1 MSDSPA
7 RIGRRTADEP
17 IAIIGMAGLF
27 PMARNYR
34 DYWQNILDGLDC
46 TCEVPET
53 HWRPE
58 DYFDPTPS
66 TDPSHPD
73 TTYCTRGG
81 FVPETR
87 FSPGEFGMPPNQLE
101 VTTTVQLLS
110 LVVARD
116 LLRDAGAVTG
126 SGNAGW
132 YDPARTGVTLGVTGP
147 MPLTHP
153 MAARLE
159 TPVLKEVV
167 RSCGLSDA
175 DAEAIAQK
183 YLLAFPPWEE
193 NTFPGLLGNV
203 TAGRIANRFDL
214 GGMNCA
220 VDAACASSL
229 SALRMAA
236 AELAEGRA
244 DLMITGGCDTENTVF
259 GYMCFSRTQALS
271 KSGRIKPFDD
281 SADGTLVGEGIGMLA
296 LKRLA
301 DAERD
306 GDRVYAVVQ
315 GIGSSSDGRF
325 GSIYAPRASGQE
337 LALRRAYTDA
347 GVSPASVELFEGHAT
362 GTAVGDRTEL
372 TALGTV
378 LGEATD
384 EIGYAAIGSV
394 KSQIGHT
401 KGAAG
406 TASLM
411 KLALALRHKV
421 LPPTINIETPNT
433 ALDGHALYPNTTT
446 RPWIRDPRRPV
457 RRAAASAM
465 GFGGTNFH
473 VVLEEAD
480 PERPRTAHRGPR
492 AHVWHAPNRH
502 ALVAALDSAPA
513 DGAIPAGDARI
524 GFVSRTDAEADEL
537 RELAVAL
544 LSSMDEEHWSHPK
557 GIWFRSTALPELK
570 VAALFA
576 GQGSQYVEMGRQA
589 AIDLPPVGAAFDAAN
604 AGFAD
609 AGSDTLAAAVFP
621 PPTVAEGPATPE
633 ESLRRTD
640 YAQPAIGA
648 LTAGQY
654 AVLRDFG
661 LAPAGFL
668 GHSYGELA
676 ALWAAGSLS
685 EADFHALSRARGR
698 AMAPP
703 ADVEGYDPGTMAAVS
718 ASREVVE
725 DVLAGIDGV
734 VVCNHNAPAQVV
746 IGGCGAA
753 VSAAVAEFSLRG
765 LVAKELPVAAAF
777 HTSHVDHAVEAFR
790 AAVSAVEVGAPGAL
804 VVANSPDASYG
815 ADVEA
820 NRSVLAEQLRR
831 PVEFVRGL
839 ERLAAEGATVFVEFG
854 PKSVLTGLVERTLGE
869 RAIAIAT
876 DAGPTGDSAAALLGA
891 AVQLVVLG
899 APLTGLDRFAAE
911 PFADVEPTGMTVT
924 LTGTTHRPGSRTAAY
939 QDALSNGY
947 RVELAAAAAPGALG
961 PPVPESEASGAVAAG
976 GNCAP
981 GAGSPFGAPAP
992 SAAAITDAA
1001 VALSGAP
1008 SPRPPAEG
1016 PAVPTTPSGDPLA
1029 DHIDLHARYLDSQL
1043 RIAEGL
1049 VEVLRTQG
1057 DQADPQVHAG
1067 VRAIADSAVAI
1078 SRGHTHANEVLS
1090 RMSGLTG
1097 AARGLA
1103 AGDPEVD
1110 RHGSAVGGQI
1120 FAAGAPAFPVPLA
1133 PADPPMAAPATPVS
1147 AAASATVSFTSPAPT
1162 DGIATDG
1169 TATDGGRDCASAG
1182 PGPDA
1187 VRSALLAVVSEKTG
1201 YPVDMIEPGMDLE
1214 ADLGIDSIK
1223 RVQILGAVA
1232 EQIPSLPAVGPEQ
1245 LAEARS
1251 VNDIVGILAATP
1263 AAASASTLAG
1273 PAGPDADSV
1282 RSALLAVV
1290 SEKTGYPVEM
1300 VEPGMDLEADLG
1312 IDSIKRVQILGAVAE
1327 RIPSLPAVGPEQLAE
1342 LRSVNDIVGILTVPV
1357 PVPVPVPASAGGESV
1372 TPSGVDPDSV
1382 RSALL
1387 AVVSEKT
1394 GYPVE
1399 MVEPGMDLEA
1409 DLGIDSIKRVQI
1421 LGAVAERVPGVAPV
1435 GPEQLAELRS
1445 VDDIVGVLAGGP
1457 AVGQD
1462 VGPAAVVEPERVV
1475 DTRPHRFT
1483 IDLAALPPVDRRTSP
1498 FAAAPVAWLVE
1509 RGTSAPAALVNGLQ
1523 NRGWSVTSERPEQ
1536 LDAVLLL
1543 AGPHTDAEQL
1553 LTDAVG
1559 TAAAAVEAL
1568 RRTAQSSRAAFLTVT
1583 RIDGGLGHRGTAD
1596 LGLALQGGLS
1606 GLTKTLAREAPTVF
1620 ARALDVA
1627 PGLDDAALAGV
1638 VLAEL
1643 HDSDLV
1649 AEVGVDADLAR
1660 WTPVRTDRG
1669 LAGVEPRMPGLTAD
1683 DVVLVTGG
1691 ARGVT
1696 AACVIAL
1703 AERVSAEF
1711 LLLGRTTGVDEPEPA
1726 WAGGVPDDGL
1736 KAALIAEL
1744 RNGSGGVGPK
1754 EVEREVATLRARRE
1768 ISSTLGAV
1776 RAAGARVRYLA
1787 ADVAD
1792 ADAVRAVLGADAARV
1807 TTLVHGAG
1815 ALADAALAD
1824 KTAEAVGR
1832 VLGPK
1837 IAGLRGA
1844 LEAVQTSPRVVVFGS
1859 VAGVLGN
1866 PGQADYAAANE
1877 ALDRAAATLDGTAIH
1892 WGAWDGG
1899 MVTPQLKELFA
1910 ARGVALLDPATGTA
1924 AFVEEIGNGE
1934 RSVLVAPGGA
1944 LAPVFPEP
1952 VGEVTLRRD
1961 THLLTR
1967 DAVVADHRIGAHPVL
1982 PLSAAIG
1989 WMARSAERAHR
2000 DVMVVGLRD
2009 VGVHHGIVLDGTEPG
2024 ELELTL
2030 DRGTVEGATVSVRAW
2045 IGSSRPHFSA
2055 TLLLAAA
2062 PLSAPTAQTW
2072 APIDGADGLQV
2083 YRDADLFHGPLLQ
2096 GLRRVIVREPTRL
2109 VAECELA
2116 DYPLAGGGWAAE
2128 LHSPVLG
2135 DVVLQVASVLGVW
2148 HQQAGCLPLSVGA
2161 VDLYA
2166 PIPDGAPFRV
2176 IVDDLRPTTGGVTV
2190 NATVTDPSGRVLQRW
2205 TDVGAVSTP
2214 DMAAKFAEA
2223 VQVWNEET
2231 R

>member
-7 RIGRRTADEP
+7 RVGRRTADEP

-34 DYWQNILDGLDC
+34 DYWQNILDAVDC
-46 TCEVPET
+46 TSEVPKT

-66 TDPSHPD
+66 TEPSHPD

-87 FSPGEFGMPPNQLE
+87 FSPGEFGLPPNQLE

-116 LLRDAGAVTG
+116 LLRDAGAVTDT
-126 SGNAGW
+126 GNAAW
-132 YDPARTGVTLGVTGP
+132 YDPSRTGVTLGVTGP

-183 YLLAFPPWEE
+183 YLMAFPPWEE

-281 SADGTLVGEGIGMLA
+281 TADGTLVGEGIGLLA

-347 GVSPASVELFEGHAT
+347 GFSPASVELFEGHAT

-372 TALGTV
+372 TALGAV
-378 LGEATD
+378 LGEAL
-384 EIGYAAIGSV
+384 EESGLEESGGAERGYAAIGSV

-406 TASLM
+406 TASLI
-411 KLALALRHKV
+411 KLALSLRHKV
-421 LPPTINIETPNT
+421 LPPTINIAEPNK
-433 ALDGHALYPNTTT
+433 AFEGHALYPNTVT

-473 VVLEEAD
+473 VVLEEAGPD
-480 PERPRTAHRGPR
+480 RPPTAHRGPR
-492 AHVWHAPNRH
+492 AHVWHAADR
-502 ALVAALDSAPA
+502 ASLVAALDGPPS
-513 DGAIPAGDARI
+513 DGEIPAGHARI
-524 GFVSRTDAEADEL
+524 GFASRTDEEAASL
-537 RELAVAL
+537 RALAASL
-544 LSSMDEEHWSHPK
+544 LRGSTEESFSHPK
-557 GIWFRSTALPELK
+557 GIHFRAAALPELR

-604 AGFAD
+604 AGFGD

-621 PPTVAEGPATPE
+621 PPTFEAGAEAARE
-633 ESLRRTD
+633 EALRRTE

-648 LTAGQY
+648 LAAGQY
-654 AVLRDFG
+654 EVLRSFG
-661 LAPAGFL
+661 LAPEGFL

-685 EADFHALSRARGR
+685 DTDFHTLSRARGR

-703 ADVEGYDPGTMAAVS
+703 AVGGYDPGTMAAVS
-718 ASREVVE
+718 TAREVVE
-725 DVLAGIDGV
+725 EVLAGIDGV
-734 VVCNHNAPAQVV
+734 VVCNHNAPSQVV
-746 IGGCGAA
+746 IGGSAAA
-753 VSAAVAEFSLRG
+753 VAAAVAEFSARG
-765 LVAKELPVAAAF
+765 VSATELPVAAAF

-790 AAVSAVEVGAPGAL
+790 AAVARVEIGAPSGL
-804 VVANSPDASYG
+804 LVANSPGAEYG
-815 ADVEA
+815 AEVEA
-820 NRSVLAEQLRR
+820 NRAVLAEQLRK
-831 PVEFVRGL
+831 PVEFVAGL
-839 ERLAAEGATVFVEFG
+839 ERLASAGTTVFVEFG
-854 PKSVLTGLVERTLGE
+854 PKRVLTGLVERTLGE
-869 RAIAIAT
+869 RAVAIAT
-876 DAGPTGDSAAALLGA
+876 DAGPSGDSAVALLGA

-899 APLTGLDRFAAE
+899 APLSGLNRYAAE
-911 PFADVEPTGMTVT
+911 PFAEVEPKGMTVT
-924 LTGTTHRPGSRTAAY
+924 LTGMTYRPESRTAAY
-939 QDALSNGY
+939 REALTAGY
-947 RVELAAAAAPGALG
+947 TVTLPAAPAAPVTGSTLPPTDEPPATPAPGAALPTG
-961 PPVPESEASGAVAAG
+961 APVPSAGTTAA
-976 GNCAP
+976 
-981 GAGSPFGAPAP
+981 
-992 SAAAITDAA
+992 AA

-1008 SPRPPAEG
+1008 APLPPVGA
-1016 PAVPTTPSGDPLA
+1016 PTASETPLAGDPLA
-1029 DHIDLHARYLDSQL
+1029 EHVDLHARYLDSQL
-1043 RIAEGL
+1043 RITQGL
-1049 VEVLRTQG
+1049 VDVLRAQG
-1057 DQADPQVHAG
+1057 SEVDPQVQAG
-1067 VRAIADSAVAI
+1067 VRAVADSALAI

-1090 RMSGLTG
+1090 RMTGLAGGTGGSALGLRDAPAADLVPAQNRPTGLTAGVNGNGSG
-1097 AARGLA
+1097 AVA
-1103 AGDPEVD
+1103 DP
-1110 RHGSAVGGQI
+1110 SAL
-1120 FAAGAPAFPVPLA
+1120 AGA
-1133 PADPPMAAPATPVS
+1133 
-1147 AAASATVSFTSPAPT
+1147 
-1162 DGIATDG
+1162 G
-1169 TATDGGRDCASAG
+1169 TATDLFSTPTATPIDPSPAAAPSPGPVAPSPGETATSTTIAPAPAG
-1182 PGPDA
+1182 EAPSTGPDA
-1187 VRSALLAVVSEKTG
+1187 AAVRAALLT
-1201 YPVDMIEPGMDLE
+1201 
-1214 ADLGIDSIK
+1214 
-1223 RVQILGAVA
+1223 
-1232 EQIPSLPAVGPEQ
+1232 
-1245 LAEARS
+1245 
-1251 VNDIVGILAATP
+1251 
-1263 AAASASTLAG
+1263 
-1273 PAGPDADSV
+1273 
-1282 RSALLAVV
+1282 VV

-1300 VEPGMDLEADLG
+1300 VEPGMDLE
-1312 IDSIKRVQILGAVAE
+1312 
-1327 RIPSLPAVGPEQLAE
+1327 
-1342 LRSVNDIVGILTVPV
+1342 T
-1357 PVPVPVPASAGGESV
+1357 
-1372 TPSGVDPDSV
+1372 
-1382 RSALL
+1382 
-1387 AVVSEKT
+1387 
-1394 GYPVE
+1394 
-1399 MVEPGMDLEA
+1399 

-1421 LGAVAERVPGVAPV
+1421 LGAVAERVPGLPQVGPEQLAELRSVDDIVGVLADAPAAASGAFTAATGAPAPSSGVDPDAVRSALLEVVSEKTGYPVDMIEPGMDLETDLGIDSIKRVQILGAVVERVPGVTAV

-1445 VDDIVGVLAGGP
+1445 VDDIVGVLAG
-1457 AVGQD
+1457 A
-1462 VGPAAVVEPERVV
+1462 PAAEPGAVAEPEQAPETST

-1483 IDLAALPPVDRRTSP
+1483 IDLAPLPPIDRLAAP
-1498 FAAAPVAWLVE
+1498 FAEQPVAWIVE
-1509 RGTSAPAALVNGLQ
+1509 CDTSAPAALVDGLCG
-1523 NRGWSVTSERPEQ
+1523 RGWTVVTGGERPES
-1536 LDAVLLL
+1536 LDAVLVL
-1543 AGPHTDAEQL
+1543 AGPHVPAEQL
-1553 LTDAVG
+1553 LTDAVL
-1559 TAAAAVEAL
+1559 TAGATVQAL
-1568 RRTAQSSRAAFLTVT
+1568 RCTAESSRAAFLTVT
-1583 RIDGGLGHRGTAD
+1583 RVDGGLGHRGTAE
-1596 LGLALQGGLS
+1596 LGLALQGGLT
-1606 GLTKTLAREAPTVF
+1606 GLAKTLAREAPTVF

-1627 PGLDDAALAGV
+1627 PGLDDTALADV

-1643 HDSDLV
+1643 HDPDLV
-1649 AEVGVDADLAR
+1649 AEVGVDADRAR
-1660 WTPVRTDRG
+1660 WTPVRTDHG
-1669 LAGVEPRMPGLTAD
+1669 PAGVTPGEPGLTAD

-1691 ARGVT
+1691 GRGVT
-1696 AACVIAL
+1696 ATCVIAL
-1703 AERVSAEF
+1703 ARSLSAAGRVPAEF

-1726 WAGGVPDDGL
+1726 WAAGVADDGL
-1736 KAALIAEL
+1736 KTALITNL
-1744 RNGSGGVGPK
+1744 RNGTGGFGPK
-1754 EVEREVATLRARRE
+1754 EVEREVAALRARRE
-1768 ISSTLGAV
+1768 IRSTLDAV
-1776 RAAGARVRYLA
+1776 RAAGARVRYLS

-1792 ADAVRAVLGADAARV
+1792 AAGVRAALGDDARRV

-1815 ALADAALAD
+1815 ALADAALPD

-1832 VLGPK
+1832 VIGPK
-1837 IAGLRGA
+1837 LGGLR
-1844 LEAVQTSPRVVVFGS
+1844 AVLDAVETSPRVVVFGS

-1877 ALDRAAATLDGTAIH
+1877 ALDRAAATLSQKGQRGTAIH

-1899 MVTPQLKELFA
+1899 MVTPELKELFA
-1910 ARGVALLDPATGTA
+1910 ARGVALLDPTTAAA
-1924 AFVEEIGNGE
+1924 AFVEEIGNGA

-1944 LAPVFPEP
+1944 LAPVAPEP
-1952 VGEVTLRRD
+1952 VRAVTVRRE
-1961 THLLTR
+1961 THRLTR

-1989 WMARSAERAHR
+1989 WMARTAERIHR
-2000 DVMVVGLRD
+2000 DLRVVGLRD
-2009 VGVHHGIVLDGTEPG
+2009 VGVHRGIVLDGSEPG

-2030 DRGTVEGATVSVRAW
+2030 DGGTVEGGTPTLHARITSGGTQHG
-2045 IGSSRPHFSA
+2045 GSTPHAPSQPHFGA
-2055 TLLLAAA
+2055 TLLLA
-2062 PLSAPTAQTW
+2062 PGPTVAPTAEPWEPTTG
-2072 APIDGADGLQV
+2072 DDGLQV

-2096 GLRRVIVREPTRL
+2096 GLRRVVEKELAGSTSGGAKEPTRL
-2109 VAECELA
+2109 VAECEL
-2116 DYPLAGGGWAAE
+2116 DDTPLAGGGWAAE

-2148 HQQAGCLPLSVGA
+2148 HLQAGCLPLSVGA

-2166 PIPDGAPFRV
+2166 PIPAGTPFRV
-2176 IVDDLRPTTGGVTV
+2176 TADGLRPTSGGVTV
-2190 NATVTDPSGRVLQRW
+2190 NATVTDPEGRILQRW
-2205 TDVGAVSTP
+2205 RDVGAVSTP

-2223 VQVWNEET
+2223 VRARNEEGS

>member
-34 DYWQNILDGLDC
+34 DYWQNILDAVDC
-46 TCEVPET
+46 TSEVPET

-87 FSPGEFGMPPNQLE
+87 FSPGEFGLPPNQLE

-116 LLRDAGAVTG
+116 LLRDAGAITDE
-126 SGNAGW
+126 GNSSW

-229 SALRMAA
+229 SALRMAC

-271 KSGRIKPFDD
+271 KSGTIKPFDD
-281 SADGTLVGEGIGMLA
+281 TADGTLVGEGIGLIA

-306 GDRVYAVVQ
+306 GDRVYAVVE
-315 GIGSSSDGRF
+315 GVGSSSDGRF

-372 TALGTV
+372 TALGAV
-378 LGEATD
+378 LSEASGEK
-384 EIGYAAIGSV
+384 GYAAIGSV

-411 KLALALRHKV
+411 KLALSLRHKV
-421 LPPTINIETPNT
+421 LPPTINISTPNS
-433 ALDGHALYPNTTT
+433 ALADSALYPSTET

-473 VVLEEAD
+473 VVLREASA
-480 PERPRTAHRGPR
+480 ERPPTAHRGPR
-492 AHVWHAPNRH
+492 AHVWHAATP
-502 ALVAALDSAPA
+502 ADLLAALDGPA
-513 DGAIPAGDARI
+513 SESGEIPAGHARV
-524 GFVSRTDAEADEL
+524 GFVSRSEEDFDVLLGEARSLVESGTGDV
-537 RELAVAL
+537 R
-544 LSSMDEEHWSHPK
+544 SHPR
-557 GIWFRSTALPELK
+557 GVWFRSAALPA
-570 VAALFA
+570 VRIAALFA
-576 GQGSQYVEMGRQA
+576 GQGSQYVDMGRRA

-609 AGSDTLAAAVFP
+609 AGADTLAAAVFP
-621 PPTVAEGPATPE
+621 PPSFVDVAAERE
-633 ESLRRTD
+633 EALRRTE

-648 LTAGQY
+648 LAAGQY
-654 AVLRDFG
+654 DVLRSFG
-661 LAPAGFL
+661 LAPLGFL
-668 GHSYGELA
+668 GHSYGELT

-685 EADFHALSRARGR
+685 DTDFHALSRARGR

-703 ADVEGYDPGTMAAVS
+703 TDPDYDPGTMAAVS
-718 ASREVVE
+718 ASREAVE
-725 DVLAGIDGV
+725 EVLAGLDGA

-746 IGGCGAA
+746 IGGSGAA
-753 VSAAVAEFSLRG
+753 VSAAVEAFSARG
-765 LVAKELPVAAAF
+765 ISATRLPVAAAF

-790 AAVSAVEVGAPGAL
+790 TAVSTVEISAPSGL
-804 VVANSPDASYG
+804 LVANSTGASYG
-815 ADVEA
+815 SDVDD
-820 NRSVLAEQLRR
+820 NRTVLAEQLRK
-831 PVEFVRGL
+831 PVEFVAGL
-839 ERLAAEGATVFVEFG
+839 EQLAEAGATVFVEFG
-854 PKSVLTGLVERTLGE
+854 PKKVLTGLVERTLGE
-869 RAIAIAT
+869 RAVAIAT
-876 DAGPTGDSAAALLGA
+876 DAGPSGDSAVSLLGA

-899 APLTGLDRFAAE
+899 ASLTGLDRYLAE
-911 PFADVEPTGMTVT
+911 PFAEVEPKGMTIPLTGMT
-924 LTGTTHRPGSRTAAY
+924 HRPESRTEAY
-939 QDALSNGY
+939 REALTSGY
-947 RVELAAAAAPGALG
+947 RIAPAPAPVPSAEPPAGVPGVEPAGGAAAPTD
-961 PPVPESEASGAVAAG
+961 AA
-976 GNCAP
+976 
-981 GAGSPFGAPAP
+981 
-992 SAAAITDAA
+992 AA
-1001 VALSGAP
+1001 VALSGASAP
-1008 SPRPPAEG
+1008 LPPAEG
-1016 PAVPTTPSGDPLA
+1016 PAVTVPTSDALA
-1029 DHIDLHARYLDSQL
+1029 EHVDLHSRYLDSQL
-1043 RIAEGL
+1043 RITEGL
-1049 VEVLRTQG
+1049 VDVLRAQG
-1057 DQADPQVHAG
+1057 GQLDPQVHAG
-1067 VRAIADSAVAI
+1067 VRAVADSALAI

-1090 RMSGLTG
+1090 RMSGLVGGLSTGGDGASRG
-1097 AARGLA
+1097 AAMLA
-1103 AGDPEVD
+1103 D
-1110 RHGSAVGGQI
+1110 
-1120 FAAGAPAFPVPLA
+1120 APAFLPRPSALAHGGTLTGIPARNGGPTLA
-1133 PADPPMAAPATPVS
+1133 PTGTPPGGSTTGPVGGGS
-1147 AAASATVSFTSPAPT
+1147 VTSPADRGASIRGAT
-1162 DGIATDG
+1162 ESDGSSPSAVAAP
-1169 TATDGGRDCASAG
+1169 TATG
-1182 PGPDA
+1182 PAPDA

-1201 YPVDMIEPGMDLE
+1201 YPVDMVEPGMDLE

-1232 EQIPSLPAVGPEQ
+1232 ERIPGLPPVGPEQ
-1245 LAEARS
+1245 LAELRS
-1251 VNDIVGILAATP
+1251 VNDIVAVLAAAPTS
-1263 AAASASTLAG
+1263 AGSASGNVSA
-1273 PAGPDADSV
+1273 PAGVDTGSV
-1282 RSALLAVV
+1282 RAALLAVV

-1327 RIPSLPAVGPEQLAE
+1327 RIPGLPPVGPEQLAE
-1342 LRSVNDIVGILTVPV
+1342 LRSVDDIVGVLAAAPATPV
-1357 PVPVPVPASAGGESV
+1357 APAL
-1372 TPSGVDPDSV
+1372 SGVDPDAV
-1382 RSALL
+1382 RAALL

-1399 MVEPGMDLEA
+1399 MVEPGMDLET

-1421 LGAVAERVPGVAPV
+1421 LGALAERVPGVTAV

-1445 VDDIVGVLAGGP
+1445 VDDIVGVLAGG
-1457 AVGQD
+1457 G
-1462 VGPAAVVEPERVV
+1462 GAAEPVAAVEPERAEETV
-1475 DTRPHRFT
+1475 DIARPGSADVRPRRFT
-1483 IDLAALPPVDRRTSP
+1483 IELAPLPPVDRSISP
-1498 FAAAPVAWLVE
+1498 YAEQPVAWLVE
-1509 RGTSAPAALVNGLQ
+1509 HGTTAPAALVDALRG
-1523 NRGWSVTSERPEQ
+1523 RGWTLTTEQPEQ

-1543 AGPHTDAEQL
+1543 AGPHVPAEQL
-1553 LTDAVG
+1553 LTGGAL
-1559 TAAAAVEAL
+1559 TAGATVEAL
-1568 RRTAQSSRAAFLTVT
+1568 RRTAETSRAAFVTIT
-1583 RIDGGLGHRGTAD
+1583 RIDGGLGHRGTAE
-1596 LGLALQGGLS
+1596 LNLALQGGLT
-1606 GLTKTLAREAPTVF
+1606 GLAKTLAREAPSVF
-1620 ARALDVA
+1620 ARAVDVA
-1627 PGLDDAALAGV
+1627 PGLDDTALADV

-1643 HDSDLV
+1643 HDPDLV
-1649 AEVGVDADLAR
+1649 AEVGVDIDRAR
-1660 WTPVRTDRG
+1660 WTTVRTDRG
-1669 LAGVEPRMPGLTAD
+1669 LAGETPGAPGLTFD

-1691 ARGVT
+1691 GRGVT

-1703 AERVSAEF
+1703 AERVPAEF
-1711 LLLGRTTGVDEPEPA
+1711 LLLGRTTGVDETEPE
-1726 WAGGVPDDGL
+1726 WAVGVPDDGL
-1736 KAALIAEL
+1736 KAALITDL
-1744 RNGSGGVGPK
+1744 RNGTGGFGPK
-1754 EVEREVATLRARRE
+1754 EVEREVATLKARRE
-1768 ISSTLGAV
+1768 IRATLDAV
-1776 RAAGARVRYLA
+1776 RAAGARVRYLS
-1787 ADVAD
+1787 ADVTDVDGVRSALGDD
-1792 ADAVRAVLGADAARV
+1792 AGRV

-1815 ALADAALAD
+1815 ALADAALPD
-1824 KTAEAVGR
+1824 KTAEAVDR
-1832 VLGPK
+1832 VVGPK
-1837 IAGLRGA
+1837 IAGLRTV
-1844 LEAVQTSPRVVVFGS
+1844 LDAVQTSPRVVVFGS

-1899 MVTPQLKELFA
+1899 MVTPELKELFA
-1910 ARGVALLDPATGTA
+1910 ARGVALIDPAVGAA

-1944 LAPVFPEP
+1944 LAPVAPET
-1952 VGEVTLRRD
+1952 VREVRVRRD
-1961 THLLTR
+1961 THPLTQ
-1967 DAVVADHRIGAHPVL
+1967 DPVVADHRIGAAPVL

-1989 WMARSAERAHR
+1989 WMMRTAERTHR
-2000 DVMVVGLRD
+2000 DLRVVGLRD
-2009 VGVHHGIVLDGTEPG
+2009 VGVHRGIVLDGTEPG
-2024 ELELTL
+2024 ELELAL
-2030 DRGTVEGATVSVRAW
+2030 DRGTVQGGLLTVHARIASDQ
-2045 IGSSRPHFSA
+2045 PHFGA
-2055 TLLLAAA
+2055 TLLLAAGPGVA
-2062 PLSAPTAQTW
+2062 PAAETW
-2072 APIDGADGLQV
+2072 EPATGDDGLQV

-2096 GLRRVIVREPTRL
+2096 GLRRVIERSETRL
-2109 VAECELA
+2109 VAECRLT
-2116 DYPLAGGGWAAE
+2116 DTPLAGGGWAAE

-2148 HQQAGCLPLSVGA
+2148 SLRAGCLPLSVGV
-2161 VDLYA
+2161 VDLYS
-2166 PIPDGAPFRV
+2166 PIPADTPFRV
-2176 IVDDLRPTTGGVTV
+2176 TAHDLRPTSGGATV
-2190 NATVTDPSGRVLQRW
+2190 NATVTDPDGRVLQRW
-2205 TDVGAVSTP
+2205 ADIGVVSTP

-2223 VQVWNEET
+2223 VRSWNEEA
-2231 R
+2231 

>member
-1 MSDSPA
+1 MSDTPA
-7 RIGRRTADEP
+7 RVGRRTADDP

-34 DYWQNILDGLDC
+34 DYWQNILDAVDC
-46 TCEVPET
+46 TSEVPET

-87 FSPGEFGMPPNQLE
+87 FSPGEFGLPPNQLE

-116 LLRDAGAVTG
+116 LLRDAGAVTDA
-126 SGNAGW
+126 GNASW

-183 YLLAFPPWEE
+183 YLMAFPPWEE

-281 SADGTLVGEGIGMLA
+281 TADGTLVGEGIGLLA
-296 LKRLA
+296 LKRLT

-347 GVSPASVELFEGHAT
+347 GFSPASVELFEGHAT

-372 TALGTV
+372 TALGAV
-378 LGEATD
+378 LDEATD
-384 EIGYAAIGSV
+384 ERNYAAIGSV

-411 KLALALRHKV
+411 KLALSLRHKV
-421 LPPTINIETPNT
+421 LPPTINIDKPNK
-433 ALDGHALYPNTTT
+433 ALEGHALYPNTVT

-480 PERPRTAHRGPR
+480 PERPPTSHRGPR
-492 AHVWHAPNRH
+492 AHVWHAADR
-502 ALVAALDSAPA
+502 ASLLTALDGPPS
-513 DGAIPAGDARI
+513 DGEIPAGHARI
-524 GFVSRTDAEADEL
+524 GFVSRTDDEAASLRALAASLL
-537 RELAVAL
+537 RE
-544 LSSMDEEHWSHPK
+544 STEESFSHPK
-557 GIWFRSTALPELK
+557 GIHFRATALPELR

-604 AGFAD
+604 AGFGD

-621 PPTVAEGPATPE
+621 PPTFEAGAEAARE
-633 ESLRRTD
+633 EALRRTE

-648 LTAGQY
+648 LAAGQY
-654 AVLRDFG
+654 AVLREFG
-661 LAPAGFL
+661 LVPEGFL
-668 GHSYGELA
+668 GHSYGEVV

-685 EADFHALSRARGR
+685 DTDFHTLSRARGR

-703 ADVEGYDPGTMAAVS
+703 AEEDYDPGTMAAVS
-718 ASREVVE
+718 AAREVVE
-725 DVLAGIDGV
+725 EVLAETDGA
-734 VVCNHNAPAQVV
+734 VVCNHNAPTQVV
-746 IGGCGAA
+746 IGGSAAA
-753 VSAAVAEFSLRG
+753 VTAAVAEFSARG
-765 LVAKELPVAAAF
+765 VSAKELPVAAAF
-777 HTSHVDHAVEAFR
+777 HTSHVDHAVESFR
-790 AAVSAVEVGAPGAL
+790 DAVASVEIGAPAGL
-804 VVANSPDASYG
+804 LVANSPGAEYG

-820 NRSVLAEQLRR
+820 NRAVLGDQLRK
-831 PVEFVRGL
+831 PVEFVAGL
-839 ERLAAEGATVFVEFG
+839 ERLSSAGATVFVEFG
-854 PKSVLTGLVERTLGE
+854 PKRVLTGLVERTLGE
-869 RAIAIAT
+869 RAVAIAT
-876 DAGPTGDSAAALLGA
+876 DSGPSGDSAAALLGA
-891 AVQLVVLG
+891 AVQLAVLG
-899 APLTGLDRFAAE
+899 APLSGLNRYAAA
-911 PFADVEPTGMTVT
+911 PFAEVEPKGMTVT
-924 LTGTTHRPGSRTAAY
+924 LTGMTYRPESRTAAY
-939 QDALSNGY
+939 REALTAGY
-947 RVELAAAAAPGALG
+947 TVELPAALPAPVTGPAIPVADRSPATPAPGAAL
-961 PPVPESEASGAVAAG
+961 PT
-976 GNCAP
+976 
-981 GAGSPFGAPAP
+981 GAPAP
-992 SAAAITDAA
+992 SAGTTAGAA

-1008 SPRPPAEG
+1008 APLPPVDGPTSAESG
-1016 PAVPTTPSGDPLA
+1016 LVGDPLA
-1029 DHIDLHARYLDSQL
+1029 EHVDLHARYLDSQL
-1043 RIAEGL
+1043 RITEGL
-1049 VEVLRTQG
+1049 VDVLRAQG
-1057 DQADPQVHAG
+1057 AEVDPQVQAG
-1067 VRAIADSAVAI
+1067 VRAVADSALAI

-1090 RMSGLTG
+1090 RMTSLAGVGGTG
-1097 AARGLA
+1097 
-1103 AGDPEVD
+1103 
-1110 RHGSAVGGQI
+1110 GSALGLGGVPAADLVPGQTRPD
-1120 FAAGAPAFPVPLA
+1120 ALTTGVNGNGSGVVADPSALAGA
-1133 PADPPMAAPATPVS
+1133 
-1147 AAASATVSFTSPAPT
+1147 
-1162 DGIATDG
+1162 G
-1169 TATDGGRDCASAG
+1169 TATDLLSTPTAAPTDPGPAAAPSPAPVAPSSSAVATSTGIAPPPAGGPG
-1182 PGPDA
+1182 TGPDA
-1187 VRSALLAVVSEKTG
+1187 GAVRAALLT
-1201 YPVDMIEPGMDLE
+1201 
-1214 ADLGIDSIK
+1214 
-1223 RVQILGAVA
+1223 
-1232 EQIPSLPAVGPEQ
+1232 
-1245 LAEARS
+1245 
-1251 VNDIVGILAATP
+1251 
-1263 AAASASTLAG
+1263 
-1273 PAGPDADSV
+1273 
-1282 RSALLAVV
+1282 VV

-1300 VEPGMDLEADLG
+1300 VEPGMDLETDLG

-1327 RIPSLPAVGPEQLAE
+1327 RVPGLPQVGPEQLAE
-1342 LRSVNDIVGILTVPV
+1342 LRSVDDIVGVLAGAPDAA
-1357 PVPVPVPASAGGESV
+1357 PGASAPSSAAS
-1372 TPSGVDPDSV
+1372 SGVDPDVV

-1387 AVVSEKT
+1387 TVVSEKT

-1399 MVEPGMDLEA
+1399 MVEPGMDLET

-1421 LGAVAERVPGVAPV
+1421 LGAVAERVPGVTGV

-1445 VDDIVGVLAGGP
+1445 VDDIVRVLAGTPGAEP
-1457 AVGQD
+1457 VVVVGSEQ
-1462 VGPAAVVEPERVV
+1462 AAEIST

-1483 IDLAALPPVDRRTSP
+1483 IDLAPLPPIDRLAAP
-1498 FAAAPVAWLVE
+1498 FAEEPVAWIVE
-1509 RGTSAPAALVNGLQ
+1509 RGSSVPAALVDGLRG
-1523 NRGWSVTSERPEQ
+1523 RGWTVVTGGERPES

-1543 AGPHTDAEQL
+1543 AGPHVPAEQL
-1553 LTDAVG
+1553 LTDAVL
-1559 TAAAAVEAL
+1559 TAGATVQAL
-1568 RRTAQSSRAAFLTVT
+1568 RRTAERSRAAFLTVT
-1583 RIDGGLGHRGTAD
+1583 RIDGGLGHRGTAE
-1596 LGLALQGGLS
+1596 LPLALQGGLT
-1606 GLTKTLAREAPTVF
+1606 GLTKTLAREARTVF
-1620 ARALDVA
+1620 ARALDVE
-1627 PGLDDAALAGV
+1627 PGLDDTALADV

-1643 HDSDLV
+1643 HDPDLV
-1649 AEVGVDADLAR
+1649 AEVGVDADRAR

-1669 LAGVEPRMPGLTAD
+1669 LAGVSPQEPGLTAD

-1696 AACVIAL
+1696 ASCVIAL
-1703 AERVSAEF
+1703 AERVPAEF
-1711 LLLGRTTGVDEPEPA
+1711 LLLGRTTGVDEPEPT
-1726 WAGGVPDDGL
+1726 WAAGVADDGL
-1736 KAALIAEL
+1736 KAALITDL
-1744 RNGSGGVGPK
+1744 RNGTGGFGPK
-1754 EVEREVATLRARRE
+1754 EVEREVAALRARRE
-1768 ISSTLGAV
+1768 IRSTLDAV
-1776 RAAGARVRYLA
+1776 RAAGAQVRYLS

-1792 ADAVRAVLGADAARV
+1792 AAGVRAALGDDAHRV
-1807 TTLVHGAG
+1807 TILVHGAG
-1815 ALADAALAD
+1815 ALADAALPD

-1832 VLGPK
+1832 VIGPK
-1837 IAGLRGA
+1837 LGGLR
-1844 LEAVQTSPRVVVFGS
+1844 AVLDAVETSPRVVVFGS

-1877 ALDRAAATLDGTAIH
+1877 ALDRAVATLSRKGQRGTAIH

-1899 MVTPQLKELFA
+1899 MVTPELKELFA
-1910 ARGVALLDPATGTA
+1910 ARGVALLEPTTGAA
-1924 AFVEEIGNGE
+1924 AFVEEIGNGA

-1944 LAPVFPEP
+1944 LAPVAPEP
-1952 VGEVTLRRD
+1952 VRAVRVRRE
-1961 THLLTR
+1961 THPLTR

-1989 WMARSAERAHR
+1989 WMARTAERTHR
-2000 DVMVVGLRD
+2000 DLRVVGLRN
-2009 VGVHHGIVLDGTEPG
+2009 VGVHRGIVLDGTEPG
-2024 ELELTL
+2024 QLELTL
-2030 DRGTVEGATVSVRAW
+2030 DRGTVEGGTLTLHARITSC
-2045 IGSSRPHFSA
+2045 GSQYAGSTPHAPSQPHFGA
-2055 TLLLAAA
+2055 TLLLASGPAAA
-2062 PLSAPTAQTW
+2062 PTEKSWEPTTG
-2072 APIDGADGLQV
+2072 DDGLQV

-2096 GLRRVIVREPTRL
+2096 GLRRVVVKEPTRL

-2116 DYPLAGGGWAAE
+2116 DTQLAGGGWSAE

-2148 HQQAGCLPLSVGA
+2148 HLQAGCLPLSVGA

-2166 PIPDGAPFRV
+2166 PIPADAPFRV
-2176 IVDDLRPTTGGVTV
+2176 IADDLRPTSGGATV
-2190 NATVTDPSGRVLQRW
+2190 NATVTDPEGRVLQRW
-2205 TDVGAVSTP
+2205 RDVGAVSTP

-2223 VQVWNEET
+2223 VRVRNEEGS